1 MDICGEREPTPV
13 NLSVSHT
20 VLVSIMKTEASVS
33 GPNMQPLLKV
43 ENLVKRYAK
52 RTLAGTGTDLLA
64 LDTVSFT
71 IFSGTTL
78 AVVGESG
85 SGKSTLALCV
95 ACLESPTTGT
105 IWFEGK
111 NIVKLGERARRQV
124 RQQIQL
130 IFQDPASSLNP
141 RWSVLEILVEPLILE
156 GKCNR
161 EEMRQRAN
169 SLLERVVLSKNIVER
184 LPTELSG
191 GQRQR
196 LAIARA
202 LALEPKLLILDE
214 ALSALDCS
222 VQAQIANLL
231 MDLQSSLGMT
241 YLFITHD
248 LAMAAYLADE
258 IAVMN
263 RGRIVEQG
271 PAERILKQPQ
281 HETTLR
287 LLAAVPRI
295 TRAALPAV
303 EQ

>member
-1 MDICGEREPTPV
+1 
-13 NLSVSHT
+13 
-20 VLVSIMKTEASVS
+20 MKVEASGS
-33 GPNMQPLLKV
+33 GQNMQPLLKA
-43 ENLVKRYAK
+43 ENLLKRYAK
-52 RTLAGTGTDLLA
+52 RSLAGAREELLA
-64 LDTVSFT
+64 LDGVSLT
-71 IFSGTTL
+71 IFPGTTL

-85 SGKSTLALCV
+85 SGKSTLASCL
-95 ACLESPTTGT
+95 ACLESPTAGN

-111 NIVKLGERARRQV
+111 DLVKLGARARRQV
-124 RQQIQL
+124 RPQIQL

-141 RWSVLEILVEPLILE
+141 RWSVLEILVEPLILQC
-156 GKCNR
+156 KFKP
-161 EEMRQRAN
+161 EEMKQHAN
-169 SLLERVVLSKNIVER
+169 SLLARVGLSPDIVER

-231 MDLQSSLGMT
+231 MELQSTQGMT

-258 IAVMN
+258 MAVMN

-271 PAERILKQPQ
+271 PAEKILKQPQ

-287 LLAAVPRI
+287 LLAAVARI

>member
-1 MDICGEREPTPV
+1 
-13 NLSVSHT
+13 
-20 VLVSIMKTEASVS
+20 
-33 GPNMQPLLKV
+33 MQPLLKV
-43 ENLVKRYAK
+43 ENLVKRYA
-52 RTLAGTGTDLLA
+52 RRSLAGAREELLA
-64 LDTVSFT
+64 LDGVSFT
-71 IFSGTTL
+71 IFPGTTL

-85 SGKSTLALCV
+85 SGKSTLASCL
-95 ACLESPTTGT
+95 ACLESPTTGN

-111 NIVKLGERARRQV
+111 DIVKLEERARRQV
-124 RQQIQL
+124 RPKIQL

-141 RWSVLEILVEPLILE
+141 RWSVLDILIEPLIL
-156 GKCNR
+156 KSKFTR
-161 EEMRQRAN
+161 EEMNRRAS
-169 SLLERVVLSKNIVER
+169 SLLERVGLSPDIVER
-184 LPTELSG
+184 PPSELSG

-248 LAMAAYLADE
+248 LAMAGHLADDL
-258 IAVMN
+258 AVMN

-271 PAERILKQPQ
+271 PAEEILKQPR
-281 HETTLR
+281 HETTR
-287 LLAAVPRI
+287 QLLAAVPRMI
-295 TRAALPAV
+295 RALPEL
-303 EQ
+303 EQQ

>member
-1 MDICGEREPTPV
+1 M
-13 NLSVSHT
+13 
-20 VLVSIMKTEASVS
+20 EAE
-33 GPNMQPLLKV
+33 GFGGQNMQPLLRA
-43 ENLVKRYAK
+43 ENLLKRYTK
-52 RTLAGTGTDLLA
+52 RSPTGAREELLA
-64 LDTVSFT
+64 LDGVSFT
-71 IFSGTTL
+71 ISPGTTL

-85 SGKSTLALCV
+85 SGKSTLALCI
-95 ACLESPTTGT
+95 ACLESPTAGS

-111 NIVKLGERARRQV
+111 DIVKFGERARRQV
-124 RQQIQL
+124 RPQIQL

-141 RWSVLEILVEPLILE
+141 RWNVFQILTEPLDLD
-156 GKCNR
+156 GNHTS
-161 EEMRQRAN
+161 EEMKQRAG
-169 SLLERVVLSKNIVER
+169 SSLERVGLSSEIMAR
-184 LPTELSG
+184 LPIELSG

-202 LALEPKLLILDE
+202 LTIEPKLLILDE

-231 MDLQSSLGMT
+231 MELQGSLGMT

-248 LAMAAYLADE
+248 LAMAAHLADE

-271 PAERILKQPQ
+271 LAKNILMQPK
-281 HETTLR
+281 HETTRR
-287 LLAAVPRI
+287 LLEAVPRI
-295 TRAALPAV
+295 THGAQTAL

>member
-1 MDICGEREPTPV
+1 
-13 NLSVSHT
+13 
-20 VLVSIMKTEASVS
+20 
-33 GPNMQPLLKV
+33 MQPLLKV

-52 RTLAGTGTDLLA
+52 RSLADAGEELHA
-64 LDTVSFT
+64 LNGVSFS
-71 IFSGTTL
+71 IFPGTML

-85 SGKSTLALCV
+85 SGKSTLAACL
-95 ACLESPTTGT
+95 ACLESPTTGS
-105 IWFEGK
+105 IWYEGK
-111 NIVKLGERARRQV
+111 DLVKLAERARRQV
-124 RQQIQL
+124 RPQLQL

-141 RWSVLEILVEPLILE
+141 RWNVLEILVEPLMLQR
-156 GKCNR
+156 NFTR
-161 EEMRQRAN
+161 EERNHCAN
-169 SLLERVVLSKNIVER
+169 SLLERVGLSPDIVER

-196 LAIARA
+196 LAIARS

-231 MDLQSSLGMT
+231 MELQGSLGMT

-248 LAMAAYLADE
+248 LAMAAYLADD
-258 IAVMN
+258 IAVMD

-271 PAERILKQPQ
+271 PADIILQQPK
-281 HETTLR
+281 HETTR
-287 LLAAVPRI
+287 QLLAAVARI
-295 TRAALPAV
+295 TGGSQPAL

>member
-1 MDICGEREPTPV
+1 MQFLV
-13 NLSVSHT
+13 LS
-20 VLVSIMKTEASVS
+20 MKVKGSD
-33 GPNMQPLLKV
+33 GGQDMQPLLKA

-52 RTLAGTGTDLLA
+52 RSLAGAREELLA
-64 LDTVSFT
+64 LDGVSFT
-71 IFSGTTL
+71 IFPGTTL

-85 SGKSTLALCV
+85 SGKSTLASCL
-95 ACLESPTTGT
+95 ACLESPTAGN

-111 NIVKLGERARRQV
+111 DLVKLGERARRQV
-124 RQQIQL
+124 RPQIQL

-141 RWSVLEILVEPLILE
+141 RWSVLETLIEPLILRR
-156 GKCNR
+156 KFKP
-161 EEMRQRAN
+161 EEMKPRAN
-169 SLLERVVLSKNIVER
+169 SLLERVGLSPDIVER

-222 VQAQIANLL
+222 MQAQIANLL
-231 MDLQSSLGMT
+231 VELQSSLGMT

-248 LAMAAYLADE
+248 LAMAAHLADE

-271 PAERILKQPQ
+271 PADNILKQPQ
-281 HETTLR
+281 HKTTR
-287 LLAAVPRI
+287 QLLAAVPRI
-295 TRAALPAV
+295 ARAALPAV

>member
-1 MDICGEREPTPV
+1 
-13 NLSVSHT
+13 
-20 VLVSIMKTEASVS
+20 
-33 GPNMQPLLKV
+33 MQPLLRV

-52 RTLAGTGTDLLA
+52 RSLAGTPEEFLA
-64 LDTVSFT
+64 LDGVCLTVFP
-71 IFSGTTL
+71 GTTL

-85 SGKSTLALCV
+85 SGKSTLASCL
-95 ACLESPTTGT
+95 ACLESPTAGN
-105 IWFEGK
+105 IWFEGFEGK
-111 NIVKLGERARRQV
+111 DIVKVEERVRRQL
-124 RQQIQL
+124 RPQIQL

-141 RWSVLEILVEPLILE
+141 RWSVLEILIEPLILRR
-156 GKCNR
+156 KFNR
-161 EEMRQRAN
+161 EEMSQRAS
-169 SLLERVVLSKNIVER
+169 SLLERVGLSPDIVER
-184 LPTELSG
+184 PPTELSG

-231 MDLQSSLGMT
+231 RELQSSLGMT

-271 PAERILKQPQ
+271 PAEQILKQPR
-281 HETTLR
+281 HETTR
-287 LLAAVPRI
+287 QLLAAVPRMV
-295 TRAALPAV
+295 RALPAL
-303 EQ
+303 EE

>member
-1 MDICGEREPTPV
+1 
-13 NLSVSHT
+13 
-20 VLVSIMKTEASVS
+20 MKDKGSD
-33 GPNMQPLLKV
+33 GGQDMQPLLKA
-43 ENLVKRYAK
+43 ESLVKRYAK
-52 RTLAGTGTDLLA
+52 RSLAGAREELLA
-64 LDTVSFT
+64 LDGVSFT

-85 SGKSTLALCV
+85 SGKSTLASCL
-95 ACLESPTTGT
+95 ACLESPAAGN

-111 NIVKLGERARRQV
+111 DLVKLGERARRQV
-124 RQQIQL
+124 RPQIQL

-141 RWSVLEILVEPLILE
+141 KWSVLEILVEPLILQR
-156 GKCNR
+156 KCKH
-161 EEMRQRAN
+161 EEMKQRAN
-169 SLLERVVLSKNIVER
+169 SLLERVGLSPDIVER

-231 MDLQSSLGMT
+231 MELQSSLGMT

-271 PAERILKQPQ
+271 AVDKVLRTPDHEVTRRLIAATPRMAAAAYAPQ
-281 HETTLR
+281 T
-287 LLAAVPRI
+287 V
-295 TRAALPAV
+295 
-303 EQ
+303 